1 MPKEEAMNTMR
12 WFALWVSLSLL
23 AAAGCS
29 PAIRGNTALKTG
41 DYASAVAEF
50 KAQLKAHPDDLFTRS
65 RLGQAYYRL
74 GKPEKAVAVL
84 EDLLARDP
92 EDPEAPI
99 FLGLSY
105 LALGQRGRGFDA
117 MERYRSNIYREV
129 RNVRAECARLRP
141 RLDVSLDDIERAMFQ
156 AIEDGRTEQ
165 RQINM
170 Y

>member
-1 MPKEEAMNTMR
+1 MIDMR
-12 WFALWVSLSLL
+12 ALAIGLSLVL
-23 AAAGCS
+23 FAAAGCS
-29 PAIRGNTALKTG
+29 PAIRGNTALKSG

-50 KAQLKAHPDDLFTRS
+50 KAQLKAHPDDHFTRS

-74 GKPEKAVAVL
+74 GKPDKAVALL

-92 EDPEAPI
+92 DDPEAPI

-105 LALGQRGRGFDA
+105 LALGQRAKGFDSI
-117 MERYRSNIYREV
+117 ERYRSNIYREV

-141 RLDVSLDDIERAMFQ
+141 RLDVSLDDIERAMFA